1 MSKNGEHIAHRG
13 VDKGGR
19 PHRDSLEDID
29 KYADEFLNWLNN
41 ENNIWFKDFCLNQN
55 IDPDYLSEWAERSER
70 FRGVYKLAKHR
81 QESRLI
87 NGGLFNK
94 MSGNIVKLVLSN
106 AHGWSDKQE
115 TKVSGDKEN
124 PLAFL
129 LDMADGKSK
138 ELCEDES

>member
-1 MSKNGEHIAHRG
+1 
-13 VDKGGR
+13 
-19 PHRDSLEDID
+19 
-29 KYADEFLNWLNN
+29 
-41 ENNIWFKDFCLNQN
+41 
-55 IDPDYLSEWAERSER
+55 
-70 FRGVYKLAKHR
+70 
-81 QESRLI
+81 
-87 NGGLFNK
+87 